1 MHYQAMRTHGG
12 EGLRCI
18 LLSEE
23 ANLKRPHTIKFQLQ
37 DILEKAKL

>member
-1 MHYQAMRTHGG
+1 MHYQAMKTHGG
-12 EGLRCI
+12 EGLWCI

-23 ANLKRPHTIKFQLQ
+23 ANLKRLHTIKFQLQ